1 MTDQRR
7 PRSGSGEVF
16 VADVQGVTST
26 MAHQGRSVRT
36 RTSGR
41 RNTALAGTPLLIAG
55 VALAAANLRPAVT
68 SLASVLDEVRVSV
81 GAGQA
86 WAGLLTAV
94 PAVCFGV
101 AGILAPRLN
110 RAVGT
115 ARAVGIAM
123 AVLTA
128 GLLLRVVDGPAVV
141 LGGTLVACAGIAVG
155 NVLIPVVIKAA
166 FPHRVGL
173 ITGVYTAALAA
184 GGGIGAAATPVL
196 EAALGGWRAALAAWA
211 LLAAGALLLWS
222 LAARHTA
229 AEAAG
234 PAVARRSLWGSGLAW
249 WVTAFFGLQ
258 ALVAYVVMGWL
269 PELFVSAG
277 LERGQAGLMLAVAS
291 MVGVPVSMLVP
302 PAAARAGQQST
313 WIAGLTLAGMAGALG
328 LWLAP
333 AAAPLLWSV
342 LVGLGMAVFSLA
354 IMLISLRTAT
364 PADTA
369 SLSAMAQSV
378 GYLIGAAGPFLFG
391 YLHAATGSWTAS
403 MLLVLLV
410 LLGQLVAGW
419 VAGRPRYV

>member
-1 MTDQRR
+1 MTDQHR
-7 PRSGSGEVF
+7 PRSDSGF

-36 RTSGR
+36 ETAGR

-81 GAGQA
+81 GADQA

-101 AGILAPRLN
+101 AGVLAPRLD
-110 RAVGT
+110 RAVGV
-115 ARAVGIAM
+115 ARAVGLAM

-128 GLLLRVVDGPAVV
+128 GLLLRVLDGPAVV

-155 NVLIPVVIKAA
+155 NVLIPVVVKAA

-184 GGGIGAAATPVL
+184 GGGIGAAATPAL
-196 EAALGGWRAALAAWA
+196 EVALGGWRAALAAWA
-211 LLAAGALLLWS
+211 LLSAGALLLWS
-222 LAARHTA
+222 LGARHTA
-229 AEAAG
+229 AEVAG
-234 PAVARRSLWGSGLAW
+234 PPVERRSLWRSGPAW
-249 WVTAFFGLQ
+249 WVTAFFGTQ
-258 ALVAYVVMGWL
+258 ALVAYVVMGWM
-269 PELFVSAG
+269 PELFVAAG
-277 LERGQAGLMLAVAS
+277 LDRGQAGLMLAITSVI
-291 MVGVPVSMLVP
+291 GVPAGLLIP
-302 PAAARAGQQST
+302 PVAARAGQQST
-313 WIAGLTLAGMAGALG
+313 WIAGLTLAGIAGALG

-342 LVGLGMAVFSLA
+342 LVGLGMTTFALA
-354 IMLISLRTAT
+354 IMVISLRTAT

-369 SLSAMAQSV
+369 ALSAMAQSA

-391 YLHAATGSWTAS
+391 YLHSATGSWTAS

-410 LLGQLVAGW
+410 LLGQLVTGW
-419 VAGRPRYV
+419 VAGRPRFV